1 MRFGLPPQDMNITD
15 SQWYVRD
22 LKGKSEKHLR
32 AFTSLFVSHLCEPG
46 DPASK
51 TFEDGVPKEGL
62 NINQVLARIGMVS
75 LIRKKVREYEK
86 KHGLESIP
94 SKKAEEEHKPVNE
107 MSKDFAEFE
116 DSSQNSAAT
125 DGKGSVDTQSEKM
138 ADENKEESEDNRE
151 EPKSENK
158 TNEDKTGD
166 KSKADEET
174 EEMQTE
180 EKLRV
185 DGSDD
190 TKADTKEGEDV
201 EMKDEAKSEDQ
212 NDSKQETK
220 PEETNGSNEEPVVNG
235 VKEDKEREAE
245 EEKPLI
251 DQQFE
256 FNIRDGGFTELQTLW
271 YFEEQELKPG
281 KELEIWHRRHDYWLL
296 AGIVKHGY
304 ERWKDIHEDETFSI
318 LSEPFK
324 SSIHIKNKFMERRL
338 RLLEQALVFEEQFRR
353 TAHLARLNLSD
364 DKPESVE
371 DKSEELS
378 EDEDKDDKEK
388 DKEETNDE
396 NKPLNA
402 TIHRCI
408 NQYEELLTDMKSD
421 CGRIPQTVQRIPP
434 IAQRLQISQK
444 SYNQMGAQ
452 KRQFH
457 M

>member
-1 MRFGLPPQDMNITD
+1 MNITD

-32 AFTSLFVSHLCEPG
+32 AYTSLFVSHLCEPG
-46 DPASK
+46 DHGSK
-51 TFEDGVPKEGL
+51 AFEDGVPKEGI

-75 LIRKKVREYEK
+75 LIRKKVHEYEK
-86 KHGLESIP
+86 IHGLESIP
-94 SKKAEEEHKPVNE
+94 STKEPEEDNE

-116 DSSQNSAAT
+116 ESSQNSAAT
-125 DGKGSVDTQSEKM
+125 DGKASVDNQSDKVE
-138 ADENKEESEDNRE
+138 ENVDKSSQEVKSEDKKEEETT
-151 EPKSENK
+151 ENK
-158 TNEDKTGD
+158 TNN
-166 KSKADEET
+166 ET
-174 EEMQTE
+174 EGGNDGDNAEVKPEGETE
-180 EKLRV
+180 VQSEDSKV
-185 DGSDD
+185 DGSDES
-190 TKADTKEGEDV
+190 KAETKEDDV
-201 EMKDEAKSEDQ
+201 EMKEEKSDQ
-212 NDSKQETK
+212 DRDKPEEKPEIK
-220 PEETNGSNEEPVVNG
+220 PEETNGISGEEPIVNG
-235 VKEDKEREAE
+235 IKETVEEKV
-245 EEKPLI
+245 EEKPTTVEKF
-251 DQQFE
+251 D

-281 KELEIWHRRHDYWLL
+281 KEAEIWHRRHDYWLL

-304 ERWKDIHEDETFSI
+304 ERWKDIHEDEAFSI

-353 TAHLARLNLSD
+353 TAHLARLNLAEE
-364 DKPESVE
+364 K
-371 DKSEELS
+371 DKSEDMS
-378 EDEDKDDKEK
+378 EEGDEDKEEKEDKEEPEE
-388 DKEETNDE
+388 KEETNDE

-408 NQYEELLTDMKSD
+408 NQYEELMTDMKSD

-444 SYNQMGAQ
+444 SFNQMGGQ
-452 KRQFH
+452 KRQFQ